1 MNIRNMYEWTLPLP
15 PPPLPFVIPKV
26 AGSNELEDSWRHL
39 GIEVVISV
47 AENGQFSAHATVY
60 SL

>member
-1 MNIRNMYEWTLPLP
+1 MDTAPATPSPTI
-15 PPPLPFVIPKV
+15 FHPKV

-47 AENGQFSAHATVY
+47 AENGQFPAHATVC

>member
-15 PPPLPFVIPKV
+15 SPSPTICHPEV

-47 AENGQFSAHATVY
+47 AENGQFPAHATVF

>member
-1 MNIRNMYEWTLPLP
+1 MDTAPATPSPTI
-15 PPPLPFVIPKV
+15 FHPKV